1 MKFSYKI
8 LLCSIIIM
16 AAAFGIGGYFFVNNV
31 FETSMEREVG
41 QAMDDS
47 SILQFAFETAA
58 LNVPSKYALLQ
69 NSTIEEIGSNLE
81 NRGQETGRLL
91 RLSDENKNIL
101 YVSDGFVEDTELL
114 AAMEEQTR
122 MYKVISFNDHYYVQ
136 TGTVVNALDRIIYLE
151 TMRDIT
157 EVYDER
163 ARGFSVYR
171 QLTLAMLAFSSVLM
185 FFISSWLTKPI
196 RLLTKATERMTAGDY
211 GYRAKQISND
221 EMGQLTGDF
230 NNMAE
235 ALENNIN
242 KLENE
247 VRARED
253 FIAAFSHEL
262 KTPLTS
268 IIGYADLLRSRKL
281 DDEKH
286 FLSANYI
293 YTEGKRLENMSLRLL
308 DIIVTKRLDLE
319 RQEVNSEIFFEYIRD
334 MFANR
339 EDIAVKVSC
348 ENYRVNVESNLIKT
362 VLLNL
367 VDNACKASEKGSEVL
382 VSGRKVTDGYLFAV
396 KDYGVGIDESE
407 CERITEAFYMVDK
420 SRARSMNGAG
430 LGLSL
435 CCEILKLHGS
445 RLMIESRPGEG
456 STFSFVISDSGESEE
471 IKHDET

>member
-58 LNVPSKYALLQ
+58 LNVPSKYGLLQ

-81 NRGQETGRLL
+81 HRGQETGRLL
-91 RLSDENKNIL
+91 RLSDEDKNIL
-101 YVSDGFVEDTELL
+101 HASDGFVEDMELL
-114 AAMEEQTR
+114 TAMEEQTR

-136 TGTVVNALDRIIYLE
+136 TGTAVNALNRIIYLE

-171 QLTLAMLAFSSVLM
+171 HLTLIMLAFSSVLM

-196 RLLTKATERMTAGDY
+196 RLLTRATERMTAGDY
-211 GYRAKQISND
+211 SYRAKQISND
-221 EMGQLTGDF
+221 EMGRLTGDF
-230 NNMAE
+230 NNMAA

-242 KLENE
+242 ELENE

-286 FLSANYI
+286 FLSASYI

-319 RQEVNSEIFFEYIRD
+319 KQEVNAKVFFEYIRD
-334 MFANR
+334 MSANR
-339 EDIAVKVSC
+339 EDITVEVSY
-348 ENYRVNVESNLIKT
+348 EEYKVNVESNLIKT

-382 VSGRKVTDGYLFAV
+382 VCGRRVTDGYLFSV
-396 KDYGVGIDESE
+396 KDHGVGIDENE
-407 CERITEAFYMVDK
+407 CKRITEAFYMVDK

-435 CCEILKLHGS
+435 CSEILKLHDS
-445 RLMIESRPGEG
+445 SLIIESRLGEG
-456 STFSFVISDSGESEE
+456 STFSFLIPDSREPEE
-471 IKHDET
+471 LKA

>member
-41 QAMDDS
+41 QAMDES

-58 LNVPSKYALLQ
+58 LNVPSKYGLLQ

-81 NRGQETGRLL
+81 HRGQETGGLL
-91 RLSDENKNIL
+91 RISDEDKNII
-101 YVSDGFVEDTELL
+101 YASDGFVEDTDLL
-114 AAMEEQTR
+114 SAMEEQTR
-122 MYKVISFNDHYYVQ
+122 MYKVISFNGHYYVQ

-157 EVYDER
+157 EVYNER
-163 ARGFSVYR
+163 TRGFSVYR
-171 QLTLAMLAFSSVLM
+171 HLTVIMLAFSSVLM
-185 FFISSWLTKPI
+185 FFISSWLTEPI
-196 RLLTKATERMTAGDY
+196 RLLTRATERMTAGDY
-211 GYRAKQISND
+211 SYRAQQISND
-221 EMGQLTGDF
+221 EMGQLTKDF

-247 VRARED
+247 VRSRED

-308 DIIVTKRLDLE
+308 DIIVTKRLDVE
-319 RQEVNSEIFFEYIRD
+319 KQEVNTEVFFEYIRD
-334 MFANR
+334 MSANR
-339 EDIAVKVSC
+339 EDIEVKISY
-348 ENYRVNVESNLIKT
+348 EAYRVNVESNLIKT

-382 VSGRKVTDGYLFAV
+382 VCGRKTTDGYIFSV
-396 KDYGVGIDESE
+396 KDYGVGIDENE
-407 CERITEAFYMVDK
+407 CKRITEAFYMVDK
-420 SRARSMNGAG
+420 SRSRSMNGAG

-435 CCEILKLHGS
+435 CSEILKLHGS
-445 RLMIESRPGEG
+445 SLIIESKPGEG
-456 STFSFVISDSGESEE
+456 STFSFKISDSRE
-471 IKHDET
+471 

>member
-41 QAMDDS
+41 QAMDES
-47 SILQFAFETAA
+47 NILQFAFETAA
-58 LNVPSKYALLQ
+58 LNVPSKYGILQ

-81 NRGQETGRLL
+81 KRGQETGRLI
-91 RLSDENKNIL
+91 RLSDEDKNIL
-101 YVSDGFVEDTELL
+101 YVSDGFVEETDLL
-114 AAMEEQTR
+114 SAMEEQTR
-122 MYKVISFNDHYYVQ
+122 MYKVIDFDNHYYVQ

-163 ARGFSVYR
+163 TRGFAVYR
-171 QLTLAMLAFSSVLM
+171 HLTLIMLVFSSVVM

-196 RLLTKATERMTAGDY
+196 RLLTRATERMTAGDY
-211 GYRAKQISND
+211 SYRAKQISND
-221 EMGQLTGDF
+221 EMGRLTEDF
-230 NNMAE
+230 NNMAQ

-242 KLENE
+242 ELENE

-308 DIIVTKRLDLE
+308 DIIVTKRLE
-319 RQEVNSEIFFEYIRD
+319 VEKQEVRTEVLFEYIRN

-339 EDIAVKVSC
+339 EDIKVEVSYEDC
-348 ENYRVNVESNLIKT
+348 RINVESNFIKT

-367 VDNACKASEKGSEVL
+367 VDNACKASEKGARVE
-382 VSGRKVTDGYLFAV
+382 VSGRKVMDGFLFSV
-396 KDYGVGIDESE
+396 RDYGVGINKDE
-407 CERITEAFYMVDK
+407 CKRITEAFYMVDK

-435 CCEILKLHGS
+435 CSEILKLHES
-445 RLMIESRPGEG
+445 VLNIESTPGEG
-456 STFSFVISDSGESEE
+456 STFSFIIPDIREPEVL
-471 IKHDET
+471 KA

>member
-1 MKFSYKI
+1 MRFSYKI
-8 LLCSIIIM
+8 LLSSIIIM

-58 LNVPSKYALLQ
+58 LNVPSKYGLLQ
-69 NSTIEEIGSNLE
+69 NGTIEEIGSNLE
-81 NRGQETGRLL
+81 HRGQETGRLI
-91 RLSDENKNIL
+91 RISDEDKNIL
-101 YVSDGFVEDTELL
+101 YMSDGFVEDTELL
-114 AAMEEQTR
+114 SALDAQTM
-122 MYKVISFNDHYYVQ
+122 MYEVINLNDRYYVQ
-136 TGTVVNALDRIIYLE
+136 TGIAVNALDRNLYLE
-151 TMRDIT
+151 TMRDVT
-157 EVYDER
+157 EVYQER

-171 QLTLAMLAFSSVLM
+171 RITLIMLVFSSILM
-185 FFISSWLTKPI
+185 FFIASWLTRPV
-196 RLLTKATERMTAGDY
+196 RLLTRATERMTAGDY
-211 GYRAKQISND
+211 SYRAQQISND
-221 EMGQLTGDF
+221 EMGQLTKDF

-235 ALENNIN
+235 ALEHNIN
-242 KLENE
+242 ELESE

-308 DIIVTKRLDLE
+308 DIIVTKRLEVE
-319 RQEVNSEIFFEYIRD
+319 RQEVSSGIFFEYIRD

-339 EDIAVKVSC
+339 DDIGLEISYEEYK
-348 ENYRVNVESNLIKT
+348 VNVESNLIKT

-367 VDNACKASEKGSEVL
+367 TDNAFKASEKGSKVCVGGRT
-382 VSGRKVTDGYLFAV
+382 VSGGYCFEV
-396 KDYGVGIDESE
+396 KDYGVGIDEKE
-407 CERITEAFYMVDK
+407 CRRITEAFYMVDK

-435 CCEILKLHGS
+435 CSEILKLHGS
-445 RLMIESRPGEG
+445 ELLIESSPGRG
-456 STFSFVISDSGESEE
+456 STFSFVISDSRGSEE
-471 IKHDET
+471 GKA